1 MKNILT
7 TPHAPRTIAEAGLL
21 RSRGSLYMESRI
33 DEQLGILPE
42 EARRVRSVMCS
53 ALTVVSPDTS
63 LGEAVSVMRAM
74 NVPVLVVYEGRRL
87 VGMVTEHEMAVD
99 QSGGVKPKHGVV
111 ASLMRPDPPYC
122 REDDLLAEAHAL
134 MRLSELDWMPVLDH
148 AGRLAGVLSIYVRST

>member
-1 MKNILT
+1 MKSKVT
-7 TPHAPRTIAEAGLL
+7 AFHTPRTIAEAGLL
-21 RSRGSLYMESRI
+21 HPRGSLYMESRI

-42 EARRVRSVMCS
+42 EARTVRSVMCS

-63 LGEAVSVMRAM
+63 LEDAVSVMKAM

-87 VGMVTEHEMAVD
+87 VGMVTERNMAVE
-99 QSGGVKPKHGVV
+99 QFEHVKPKRGVV

>member
-1 MKNILT
+1 MKSKVT
-7 TPHAPRTIAEAGLL
+7 AFHTPRTIAEAGLM
-21 RSRGSLYMESRI
+21 RPRGSLYMESRI

-42 EARRVRSVMCS
+42 EARKVRSVMCS

-63 LGEAVSVMRAM
+63 LEEAVSVMKAM

-87 VGMVTEHEMAVD
+87 VGMVTERDMTVD
-99 QSGGVKPKHGVV
+99 QSEHVKPRRGIV
-111 ASLMRPDPPYC
+111 ATLMRPDPPFC
-122 REDDLLAEAHAL
+122 REEDLLAEAHAL